1 MASESAP
8 RTGSSEESGSAGR
21 GQLVIFPERH
31 DLGVRAD
38 AGDIQTD
45 GHATEQRRRWLI
57 GRWWRWL
64 TRRGWLLLCE
74 RGRCH
79 RGRRERQRQA
89 ER

>member
-1 MASESAP
+1 
-8 RTGSSEESGSAGR
+8 
-21 GQLVIFPERH
+21 
-31 DLGVRAD
+31 VRAD
-38 AGDIQTD
+38 AGDIQTG

-74 RGRCH
+74 RRWRNGRS
-79 RGRRERQRQA
+79 RERQRQA